1 MINWFKKKVIEWVRE
16 DWNKVRHGDGDVF
29 QAQPSKL
36 STNTIGAGRRMDQP
50 NGMNFTIHSANGGY
64 VMEYNKYDP
73 RTDERNSALHII
85 NSDQDLGQ
93 GIAHI
98 ITLEMLRK

>member
-1 MINWFKKKVIEWVRE
+1 MINWFKQKVIQWVRE
-16 DWNKVRHGDGDVF
+16 DWNKVRSDND
-29 QAQPSKL
+29 ALPSSK
-36 STNTIGAGRRMDQP
+36 TINTITSGRRMDQP

-64 VMEYNKYDP
+64 VMEYTKYDP

-85 NSDQDLGQ
+85 TSDQDLGQ

>member
-1 MINWFKKKVIEWVRE
+1 MINWFKQKVISWVRE
-16 DWNKVRHGDGDVF
+16 DWNKVRNGENDVLVS
-29 QAQPSKL
+29 SK
-36 STNTIGAGRRMDQP
+36 SINTISSGRRMDQP

>member
-1 MINWFKKKVIEWVRE
+1 MIIKWFKNKVIQWVKE
-16 DWNKVRHGDGDVF
+16 DWNKARPEQDMLVSNSIGTAV
-29 QAQPSKL
+29 SK
-36 STNTIGAGRRMDQP
+36 GRRFEQ

-64 VMEYNKYDP
+64 VMEYSTYDSKK
-73 RTDERNSALHII
+73 DERNSALHII
-85 NSDQDLGQ
+85 TSDQDLGQ

>member
-1 MINWFKKKVIEWVRE
+1 MINWFKKKVIQWVRE
-16 DWNKVRHGDGDVF
+16 DWNKARPEQD
-29 QAQPSKL
+29 AIASSKSINAL
-36 STNTIGAGRRMDQP
+36 TSGRRMDQP

-85 NSDQDLGQ
+85 TSDQDLGQ

>member
-1 MINWFKKKVIEWVRE
+1 MINWFKQKVISWVRE
-16 DWNKVRHGDGDVF
+16 DWNKVRSDGDVI
-29 QAQPSKL
+29 ATSK
-36 STNTIGAGRRMDQP
+36 TISGRRMDQP

-85 NSDQDLGQ
+85 TSDQDLGQ

>member
-1 MINWFKKKVIEWVRE
+1 MINWFKQKVISWVRE

-29 QAQPSKL
+29 QGQSSKSINTL
-36 STNTIGAGRRMDQP
+36 SSGRRLDQS

-64 VMEYNKYDP
+64 IMEYNSYDP
-73 RTDERNSALHII
+73 RTEERQVSLHII
-85 NSDQDLGQ
+85 TSDQDLGQ

>member
-1 MINWFKKKVIEWVRE
+1 MINWFKQKVIQWVRE
-16 DWNKVRHGDGDVF
+16 DWNKVRSDGDVI
-29 QAQPSKL
+29 ATSKTIATL
-36 STNTIGAGRRMDQP
+36 SSGRRMDQP

>member
-1 MINWFKKKVIEWVRE
+1 MINWFKQKVISWVRE
-16 DWNKVRHGDGDVF
+16 DWNKVRSDND
-29 QAQPSKL
+29 ALPSSK
-36 STNTIGAGRRMDQP
+36 SINTITSGRRLDQS

-64 VMEYNKYDP
+64 VMEYSKYDP

-85 NSDQDLGQ
+85 TSEQDLGQ
-93 GIAHI
+93 GISHI